1 MFNWVGNKIRYLSR
15 IQEIAAGFETIVDPM
30 MGSGNV
36 LTRLAPHHKIIG
48 GDVIPLMPNLYTNFH
63 TFHREE
69 KHLRAIVD
77 NLKFAEDADYYNFRE
92 YWNWKYENHE
102 YDEWFMVETFLLFK
116 MCSNSMVRFNKSG
129 KFNTPFRG
137 FADPSKPFFNDAQ
150 FPKFARQLEDVS
162 RCLAASDHPRFNVW
176 NWRQTI
182 NGSNVDPEKTLYI
195 FDPPYVLQ
203 TETYK
208 ADEYGPQD
216 EKDLLETITQ
226 PWCNF
231 ILFNF
236 LEWEDQVHE
245 DLKKVIEDNEFYV
258 KTLRETS
265 SSGQAR
271 KGTKYVKE
279 VLVSNINPHANFWE

>member
-36 LTRLAPHHKIIG
+36 LTRLAPRHKIIG
-48 GDVIPLMPNLYTNFH
+48 GDVVPLMPNIYTNFH
-63 TFHREE
+63 TFYREE
-69 KHLRAIVD
+69 TYLRAIVD
-77 NLKFAEDADYYNFRE
+77 NFKFAEDGDYYNFRDH
-92 YWNWKYENHE
+92 WNYKYENHE

-137 FADPSKPFFNDAQ
+137 FADPGKPFFSDAQ
-150 FPKFARQLEDVS
+150 FPKFARQLEEVAQ
-162 RCLAASDHPRFNVW
+162 CLAASDHPRFNVW

-195 FDPPYVLQ
+195 LDPPYALQ

-208 ADEYGPQD
+208 ADEYTTKD
-216 EKDLLETITQ
+216 EDDLLEFISGDR
-226 PWCNF
+226 NF

-245 DLKKVIEDNEFYV
+245 RLQATIEANDFHVN
-258 KTLRETS
+258 TLRESS

-279 VLVSNINPHANFWE
+279 VLVSNVNPHADFWE